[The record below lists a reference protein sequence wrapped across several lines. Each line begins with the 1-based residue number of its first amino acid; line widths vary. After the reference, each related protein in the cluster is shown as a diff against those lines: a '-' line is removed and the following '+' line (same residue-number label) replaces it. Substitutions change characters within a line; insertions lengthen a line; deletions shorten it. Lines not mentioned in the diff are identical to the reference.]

1 MSKDLK
7 YEEAFNQ
14 LQDIVKKMESG
25 EYDIDELAVQLKA
38 AQRLIKLCKDKLSK
52 TEEEIQKLQSSDED

>member
-1 MSKDLK
+1 MSKDIK

-38 AQRLIKLCKDKLSK
+38 AQRLIKLCNDKLSK

>member
-1 MSKDLK
+1 MNKDIK